1 MLIETDSQLLLN
13 SCHEMEVSLD
23 DTVLTLTGRIANQ
36 QEITSRNGTKYDT
49 GIEFIDMSEKDQGIM
64 KEYLDAI
71 ERQK

>member
-1 MLIETDSQLLLN
+1 MD
-13 SCHEMEVSLD
+13 
-23 DTVLTLTGRIANQ
+23 
-36 QEITSRNGTKYDT
+36 EIDT